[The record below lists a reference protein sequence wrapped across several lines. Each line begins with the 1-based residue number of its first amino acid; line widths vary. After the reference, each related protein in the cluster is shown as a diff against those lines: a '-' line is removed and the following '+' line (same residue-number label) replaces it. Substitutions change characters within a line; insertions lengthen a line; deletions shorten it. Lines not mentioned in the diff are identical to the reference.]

1 MTSEELKSHIRVVP
15 DFPVKGIMFQDIT
28 TLLKDKDCLKEL
40 LDRLYAQYKDK
51 GITKVIGIESRGY
64 ILGAALAARL
74 GAGFIMA
81 RKPGKLPAET
91 ISETYA
97 KEYGTDSL
105 EIHKDAISEEDVC
118 LIHDDLLA
126 TGGTTAACLRLV
138 QKFQPKKVYISFL
151 IDLVDCPRTADYSSG
166 AEVFS
171 VLEVIEN
178 PK

>member
-1 MTSEELKSHIRVVP
+1 MTTEELKAHIRVVP

-40 LDRLYAQYKDK
+40 LDRLYAHYKDK

-64 ILGAALAARL
+64 ILGAALAAKL

-91 ISETYA
+91 ITETYA

-105 EIHKDAISEEDVC
+105 EIHKDAISEDDVC

-126 TGGTTAACLRLV
+126 TGGTTAAGLRLV
-138 QKFQPKKVYISFL
+138 RKFNPKKVYVSFL
-151 IDLVDCPRTADYSSG
+151 IDLVDCPRAADYSG
-166 AEVFS
+166 GEEVFS

>member
-1 MTSEELKSHIRVVP
+1 MTTEELKAHIRVVP

-28 TLLKDKDCLKEL
+28 TLLKDAACLKEL
-40 LDRLYAQYKDK
+40 LDRLYGHYKDK

-74 GAGFIMA
+74 GAGFVMA
-81 RKPGKLPAET
+81 RKPGKLPASV
-91 ISETYA
+91 ISESYA

-105 EIHKDAISEEDVC
+105 EIHTDAISENDVC

-126 TGGTTAACLRLV
+126 TGGTTAAGLRLV
-138 QKFQPKKVYISFL
+138 RKFHPRQIYVSFL
-151 IDLVDCPRTADYSSG
+151 IDLVDCPRAADYSDC
-166 AEVFS
+166 AEVYS

>member
-1 MTSEELKSHIRVVP
+1 MTTEELKEHIRVVP
-15 DFPVKGIMFQDIT
+15 DFPIKGIMFQDIT
-28 TLLKDKDCLKEL
+28 TLMKDKDCLKEL
-40 LDRLYAQYKDK
+40 LDRLYEHYKDK

-64 ILGAALAARL
+64 ILGAALAVRL
-74 GAGFIMA
+74 GAGFVMA

-91 ISETYA
+91 LRETYA
-97 KEYGTDSL
+97 KEYGTDAL
-105 EIHKDAISEEDVC
+105 EIHKDAISEDDVC

-126 TGGTTAACLRLV
+126 TGGTTAAGLRLV
-138 QKFQPKKVYISFL
+138 RKFNPRAVYISFL
-151 IDLVDCPRTADYSSG
+151 IDLVDCPRAANYSEG